1 MSYKPDE
8 ATLISYL
15 YGELEHEERKMVE
28 AYLEKNPEERRRIED
43 WGFTRMA
50 MGRLPDKEVIA
61 PPIILGDDVPHA
73 KLVPFWKQSY
83 FRMPVGMAASL
94 FAVMLA
100 AKLLGLSIGYSGNE
114 LRISF
119 GTPLPSTQPQAL
131 TEQRV
136 GEMINQS
143 LANNNQVLQASW
155 GEDRKVLEASIQK
168 NLNTSSQKINQLMK
182 TASVANER
190 EVRGFV
196 SQMQNDN
203 LKLLKDYMQLS
214 SAGQKEYIEGLL
226 VDFAKYLQEQRNQ
239 DLAFFQTR
247 MNTVEKNTDQLKAET
262 EELLTSLVSSTSLN
276 NQKRN

>member
-15 YGELEHEERKMVE
+15 YSELEHEDRKKVE
-28 AYLEKNPEERRRIED
+28 AYLEKNPTEKKRMEE
-43 WGFTRMA
+43 WGFSRVA
-50 MGRLPDKEVIA
+50 MGRLSDKEVIA
-61 PPIILGDDVPHA
+61 PPIILGDDAPGA
-73 KLVPFWKQSY
+73 KSVPFWKQGY
-83 FRMPVGMAASL
+83 FRMPVGIAASL
-94 FAVMLA
+94 FVVMLT
-100 AKLLGLSIGYSGNE
+100 AKVLGLSIGYSGNE
-114 LRISF
+114 LRIGF
-119 GTPLPSTQPQAL
+119 GTLMQQNQTPAL

-143 LANNNQVLQASW
+143 LANNNQALQASW

>member
-1 MSYKPDE
+1 ML
-8 ATLISYL
+8 T
-15 YGELEHEERKMVE
+15 
-28 AYLEKNPEERRRIED
+28 
-43 WGFTRMA
+43 
-50 MGRLPDKEVIA
+50 
-61 PPIILGDDVPHA
+61 A
-73 KLVPFWKQSY
+73 KV
-83 FRMPVGMAASL
+83 
-94 FAVMLA
+94 
-100 AKLLGLSIGYSGNE
+100 LGLSIGYSGNE
-114 LRISF
+114 LRIGF
-119 GTPLPSTQPQAL
+119 GTLMQQNQTPAL

-143 LANNNQVLQASW
+143 LANNNQALQASW